1 MSFHEK
7 MEKASDEK
15 DAQALDQLL
24 DDDFF
29 FIRHQSGKEINK
41 QEMIDI
47 ILDDGP
53 KPKRR
58 NERTIYKTED
68 ILVRHTFL
76 DFPSE
81 IRKQ

>member
-7 MEKASDEK
+7 MRKVSDEK
-15 DAQALDQLL
+15 NVQALDQLL

-53 KPKRR
+53 SLKEGMKEPFMRL
-58 NERTIYKTED
+58 KT
-68 ILVRHTFL
+68 F
-76 DFPSE
+76 
-81 IRKQ
+81 